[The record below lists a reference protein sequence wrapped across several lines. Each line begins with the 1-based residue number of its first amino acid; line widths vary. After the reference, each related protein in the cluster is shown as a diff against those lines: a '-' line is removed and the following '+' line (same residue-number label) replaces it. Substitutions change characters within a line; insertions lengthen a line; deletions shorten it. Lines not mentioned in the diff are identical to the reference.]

1 MDLVSST
8 AIEAVT
14 AAAASGDRH
23 SNALSSAVAAASD
36 VANAHG
42 SSSWLG
48 LIARLVLWI
57 LQLIST
63 VIYYALKL
71 ATISV
76 PTLLYT
82 LFSTSLT
89 VTMNATTLQVPTSC
103 VLCWTAFSN

>member
-1 MDLVSST
+1 MDPASTTALERAAATAMSAVSAMS
-8 AIEAVT
+8 AVT
-14 AAAASGDRH
+14 GTGDRH
-23 SNALSSAVAAASD
+23 PNPLSSAVAVASD

-48 LIARLVLWI
+48 LLARVVLWI
-57 LQLIST
+57 LQFVST
-63 VIYYALKL
+63 LLYYAIKL

-89 VTMNATTLQVPTSC
+89 VTMNATTL
-103 VLCWTAFSN
+103 

>member
-1 MDLVSST
+1 MDAVNST
-8 AIEAVT
+8 ILETAT
-14 AAAASGDRH
+14 AAAAAAAATTAAAAAAAASLGERH
-23 SNALSSAVAAASD
+23 ANALSSAVSVASD

-48 LIARLVLWI
+48 FFARIVLWI

-63 VIYYALKL
+63 VLYYAIKL

-89 VTMNATTLQVPTSC
+89 VTMNATTL
-103 VLCWTAFSN
+103 

>member
-1 MDLVSST
+1 MDVVNST
-8 AIEAVT
+8 ALAAVT
-14 AAAASGDRH
+14 AAATIGDRH
-23 SNALSSAVAAASD
+23 PNPLSSAVAAASD

-48 LIARLVLWI
+48 FFARVVLWI
-57 LQLIST
+57 LQFVSMVL
-63 VIYYALKL
+63 YYAIKL

-89 VTMNATTLQVPTSC
+89 VTMNATTL
-103 VLCWTAFSN
+103 

>member
-1 MDLVSST
+1 MDLVNST
-8 AIEAVT
+8 AAGAMAAAVT
-14 AAAASGDRH
+14 GEGP
-23 SNALSSAVAAASD
+23 SNPLSSAVAVASD

-48 LIARLVLWI
+48 FFARLVLLI

-63 VIYYALKL
+63 VLYYAIKL
-71 ATISV
+71 ATISI

-89 VTMNATTLQVPTSC
+89 VTMNATTL
-103 VLCWTAFSN
+103 

>member
-1 MDLVSST
+1 MDVVNST
-8 AIEAVT
+8 ARAAVT
-14 AAAASGDRH
+14 AATAMTGAGDRH
-23 SNALSSAVAAASD
+23 PNPLSSAVAAASD

-48 LIARLVLWI
+48 LFARLVLWL
-57 LQLIST
+57 LQFVSMVL
-63 VIYYALKL
+63 YYAIKL

-89 VTMNATTLQVPTSC
+89 VTMNATTL
-103 VLCWTAFSN
+103 

>member
-1 MDLVSST
+1 MDVVNST
-8 AIEAVT
+8 AL
-14 AAAASGDRH
+14 AAATAVAAATGAGDRH
-23 SNALSSAVAAASD
+23 PNPLSSAVAAASD

-48 LIARLVLWI
+48 LFARLVLWV
-57 LQLIST
+57 LQFVSMVL
-63 VIYYALKL
+63 YYAIKL

-89 VTMNATTLQVPTSC
+89 VTMNATTL
-103 VLCWTAFSN
+103 

>member
-1 MDLVSST
+1 MDLVNSS

-14 AAAASGDRH
+14 AAASTGDH
-23 SNALSSAVAAASD
+23 GNALSSAVAVASD

-48 LIARLVLWI
+48 LVARLVLWV
-57 LQLIST
+57 LHLIST
-63 VIYYALKL
+63 VIYYTLKL

-89 VTMNATTLQVPTSC
+89 VTMNATTL
-103 VLCWTAFSN
+103 

>member
-1 MDLVSST
+1 MDAVNST
-8 AIEAVT
+8 ALAAVT
-14 AAAASGDRH
+14 AATGTVDRH
-23 SNALSSAVAAASD
+23 PNPLSSAVAAASD

-48 LIARLVLWI
+48 LFARIVLWI
-57 LQLIST
+57 LQFVST
-63 VIYYALKL
+63 MLYYAIKL

-89 VTMNATTLQVPTSC
+89 VTMNATTL
-103 VLCWTAFSN
+103 

>member
-1 MDLVSST
+1 MTAVNST
-8 AIEAVT
+8 ALEAATVAVVT
-14 AAAASGDRH
+14 SAAGARQ
-23 SNALSSAVAAASD
+23 SNALSSAVAVASD

-48 LIARLVLWI
+48 FFARIVLWI

-63 VIYYALKL
+63 VLYYTLKL

-89 VTMNATTLQVPTSC
+89 VTMNATTL
-103 VLCWTAFSN
+103 